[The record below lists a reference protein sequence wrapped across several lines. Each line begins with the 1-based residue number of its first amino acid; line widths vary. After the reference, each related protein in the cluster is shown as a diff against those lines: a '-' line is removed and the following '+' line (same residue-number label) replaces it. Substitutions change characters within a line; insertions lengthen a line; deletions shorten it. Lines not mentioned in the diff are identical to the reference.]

1 MVSGWARPAG
11 PWALTREGERPW
23 SKVSLLGGSEPAR
36 DPEAPLGGS
45 EPARDPEAPLRT
57 QPLSLGSGVV
67 MKASVQRQPGSEL
80 VLAKLLQQRRS
91 ETRMLQE
98 RLPGD
103 ARVLACSPC
112 PSLGP

>member
-23 SKVSLLGGSEPAR
+23 YKVSL
-36 DPEAPLGGS
+36 LGGS